1 MTATPASVLS
11 RTELALQSL
20 RNNQQMQRWAASKA
34 TGFTDSSA
42 DGCMSAIWKLGRV
55 SSVNSGW
62 PVIDDNGRLAL
73 GNGRDKKRDSCPR
86 SGVIAF
92 ADPSLK
98 RVFGSSWMR
107 ITRAV
112 TPRGGP
118 RASLAHRGC
127 SMQAALCQPA
137 KGRQQRNS
145 PDRLVSRQTESRA
158 ASQE

>member
-1 MTATPASVLS
+1 MTATPAIVLS

-20 RNNQQMQRWAASKA
+20 HNNGQVQTWAVSKA

-55 SSVNSGW
+55 SSVSFGW
-62 PVIDDNGRLAL
+62 LVIEDNGRLAL
-73 GNGRDKKRDSCPR
+73 ANGLDKKRDSCPR

-118 RASLAHRGC
+118 RASLADRGC

-137 KGRQQRNS
+137 KTRRQRNS
-145 PDRLVSRQTESRA
+145 SDRLVSRQTESCA
-158 ASQE
+158 ASEE